1 MLEKFRLDKK
11 FALITG
17 AGGLL
22 GYEHATALLE
32 IGGNIILTD
41 INTKKLE
48 KNFLKLKKLYPRNKI
63 EKYRMD
69 ITNEKSVEKCKKI
82 LNKKKIFINILI
94 NNASYNPS
102 IKDLNNTLFEKYK
115 IQNWKKEID
124 VGLTGA
130 FICTK
135 IFGVEMA
142 KKKGGVILNISSDL
156 SVISPDQRLY
166 NKSINKKL
174 KRAKPVTYSVT
185 KTGLIGLTRYI
196 ATYWSNKNIRCNA
209 ISPGGIYDGQEKI
222 FVKKLSNLSR

>member
-32 IGGNIILTD
+32 IGSNIILTD

-48 KNFLKLKKLYPRNKI
+48 INYLKLKKLYPRKKI

-82 LNKKKIFINILI
+82 FTKKIFINILI

-124 VGLTGA
+124 VGLQEHLFVQKYLGSKWLKKRRSNFKYFFR
-130 FICTK
+130 FISY
-135 IFGVEMA
+135 F
-142 KKKGGVILNISSDL
+142 
-156 SVISPDQRLY
+156 
-166 NKSINKKL
+166 
-174 KRAKPVTYSVT
+174 
-185 KTGLIGLTRYI
+185 TR
-196 ATYWSNKNIRCNA
+196 
-209 ISPGGIYDGQEKI
+209 
-222 FVKKLSNLSR
+222 